1 MLGQAVSR
9 ISAPKGSK
17 PSDQSN
23 VNMKDLVKS
32 QKEVISLYQK
42 LQQARRKDVRAE
54 YCLVSTYQNKLIN
67 CTLISCWGLLF

>member
-1 MLGQAVSR
+1 MVSKQKWLPNDGQVLGQAVIR

-23 VNMKDLVKS
+23 VNMKDLGKS

-42 LQQARRKDVRAE
+42 LQ
-54 YCLVSTYQNKLIN
+54 
-67 CTLISCWGLLF
+67 